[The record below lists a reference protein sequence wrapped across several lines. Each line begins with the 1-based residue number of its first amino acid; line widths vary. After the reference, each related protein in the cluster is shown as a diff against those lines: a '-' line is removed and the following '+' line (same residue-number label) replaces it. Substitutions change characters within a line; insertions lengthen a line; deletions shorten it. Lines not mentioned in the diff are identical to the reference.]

1 MHNTKTPNERL
12 FAGKLDSLFTW
23 YLTKN
28 GINKSCYKYSPISK
42 KDKRKIGHNVQR
54 IHQPGMHVCKK

>member
-28 GINKSCYKYSPISK
+28 GINNYAINTLLYL
-42 KDKRKIGHNVQR
+42 RKI
-54 IHQPGMHVCKK
+54 KEK